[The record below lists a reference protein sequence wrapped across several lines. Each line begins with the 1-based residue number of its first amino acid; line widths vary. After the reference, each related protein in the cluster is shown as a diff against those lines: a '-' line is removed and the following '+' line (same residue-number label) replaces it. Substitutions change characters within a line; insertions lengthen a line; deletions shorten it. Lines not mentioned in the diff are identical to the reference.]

1 MAEIQEYQKA
11 LDTLVSKVVEISHG
25 LKAGDLIAHKTD
37 MNLEQVYVITDFV
50 YNLGDDSGHKEGIYV
65 VGSRSAGGVHQDGVA
80 FKLIEIQKVD
90 TE

>member
-1 MAEIQEYQKA
+1 MMANIEEYQKA

-25 LKAGDLIAHKTD
+25 IKAGDLIAHKTD
-37 MNLEQVYVITDFV
+37 MNLDQVYVVTDFV
-50 YNLGDDSGHKEGIYV
+50 YSLGDNGQKEGIYV